1 MKPKMLLLAA
11 SVLCLSI
18 APVSW
23 AQPTT
28 ITVHVLS
35 KGAKFIGTSMGGA
48 LITVKDARTGELLAK
63 GVTTGGTGDTG
74 RIMKTPH
81 TRGGVLSTPDAAR
94 FQATLDL
101 EQPRLLEVT
110 AYGPTAQAQA
120 SNRVS
125 ATQWVVPGRDVTGGD
140 AWLLEIPGFVVDIST
155 PPAHV
160 TLDGLPQ
167 EVAVQANVT
176 MMCGCP
182 ITPGGLWDADQF
194 EVGVL
199 LARNGEHVGEFPLA
213 YAGASS
219 QFSGR
224 VRVDEPGVY
233 RMTVFAHDPANG
245 NTGLDET
252 TFIVSR

>member
-1 MKPKMLLLAA
+1 MMAAGALL
-11 SVLCLSI
+11 SPS
-18 APVSW
+18 VSW

-63 GVTTGGTGDTG
+63 GVTAGGTGDTG

-81 TRGGVLSTPDAAR
+81 TRGGVLSTPDAAK
-94 FQATLDL
+94 FETALDL

-110 AYGPTAQAQA
+110 AYGPAAQPQS

-140 AWLLEIPGFVVDIST
+140 AWLLEIPGFVVDIRT

-160 TLDGLPQ
+160 KLDGLPH
-167 EVAVQANVT
+167 EVAVEANVT

-182 ITPGGLWDADQF
+182 ITPGGLWDANQF

-199 LARNGEHVGEFPLA
+199 LARNGERVGEFPLS
-213 YAGASS
+213 YAGTSS
-219 QFSGR
+219 QFGGALQ
-224 VRVDEPGVY
+224 VDEPGVY
-233 RMTVFAHDPANG
+233 RMTVFAYDPANG

-252 TFIVSR
+252 TFIVSH